1 MVQGVTGF
9 MSPVGDVEGMTRYA
23 LSILDKNH
31 LPTFKQNAL
40 KRAQEFD
47 ITKILPLYE
56 NYYHKVLVKAASKA
70 TI

>member
-1 MVQGVTGF
+1 
-9 MSPVGDVEGMTRYA
+9 
-23 LSILDKNH
+23 
-31 LPTFKQNAL
+31 LPRFKENAL

-56 NYYHKVLVKAASKA
+56 NYYHKILQKAASKA